1 MGIKN
6 LTTIIKKFTNSSV
19 KKVHLTDYRG
29 HIIAIDL
36 SIYLYK
42 YMYNGNYLDGFVK
55 QILRLLRNNII
66 PLYIFD
72 GKPPE
77 EKKEILNDRKIK
89 RDNMTSKQ
97 HEIESIL
104 KSIEDI
110 EIKKPQS
117 LTTDIEEEPIGKYDK
132 VVLENELKKLKK
144 KIIKI
149 TSNDINKCKELFNL
163 FGVPYIVSNSE
174 AETLCSE
181 LCKKGIVYGCLSE
194 DTDILANG
202 GNIFLRDFTSST
214 NYVTEYN
221 LNSILT
227 ELKFTYNQFIDM
239 CILCGCDYTS
249 KIYGIGAINAYKYI
263 LKYNNIE
270 TIIDNI
276 NSGTLKKHTIPH
288 DFNYIKARELF
299 NESNNTNYC
308 IENIKLKNI
317 NVNDLLKF
325 VNENCMLSNIYI
337 KLIQKLC

>member
-6 LTTIIKKFTNSSV
+6 LTSIIKRYTNNSI
-19 KKVHLTDYRG
+19 KKVHLTEYRG
-29 HIIAIDL
+29 KIIAIDL

-55 QILRLLRNNII
+55 QILRLFRNNII

-77 EKKEILNDRKIK
+77 EKKEILNDRKLK

-97 HEIESIL
+97 QDIETIL
-104 KSIEDI
+104 KSIEEK
-110 EIKKPQS
+110 EIKQTTS
-117 LTTDIEEEPIGKYDK
+117 LTTDIEEEPISKYDK
-132 VVLENELKKLKK
+132 DDLENELKKLKK

-149 TSNDINKCKELFNL
+149 TSDNIKKCKELFDL
-163 FGVPYIVSNSE
+163 FGVPYITSNCE

-181 LCKKGIVYGCLSE
+181 LCKQGIAHGCLSE

-214 NYVTEYN
+214 NYVMEYN
-221 LNSILT
+221 LDLILN
-227 ELKFTYNQFIDM
+227 ELKLTYVQFVDM

-263 LKYNNIE
+263 TKYNNIE
-270 TIIDNI
+270 TVIENI
-276 NSGTLKKHTIPH
+276 NDGVLKKHTVPN

-299 NESNNTNYC
+299 NESNNTSYC
-308 IENIKLKNI
+308 ISDIKLKNI
-317 NVNDLLKF
+317 NTNDLLKF
-325 VNENCMLSNIYI
+325 INENCNLGNLYI
-337 KLIQKLC
+337 KIIKNLD